1 MTPRSAAKLFA
12 GTLGLPIKDRQIK
25 QATPERQKVMNE
37 AEYFSSEFTDAEL
50 DAQADAG
57 EFFLDE
63 SGFFSMPT
71 QAEIQEMVVQG
82 EHYCLSDSLFKTAV
96 EDFESRR

>member
-1 MTPRSAAKLFA
+1 
-12 GTLGLPIKDRQIK
+12 
-25 QATPERQKVMNE
+25 MNE

-50 DAQADAG
+50 DRQADAG

-63 SGFFSMPT
+63 SGFFLMPT
-71 QAEIQEMVVQG
+71 QVEIQEMVVQG

>member
-1 MTPRSAAKLFA
+1 
-12 GTLGLPIKDRQIK
+12 
-25 QATPERQKVMNE
+25 MNE

-63 SGFFSMPT
+63 SGFFLIANSSRNPGNGGPGK
-71 QAEIQEMVVQG
+71 A
-82 EHYCLSDSLFKTAV
+82 LLF
-96 EDFESRR
+96 E